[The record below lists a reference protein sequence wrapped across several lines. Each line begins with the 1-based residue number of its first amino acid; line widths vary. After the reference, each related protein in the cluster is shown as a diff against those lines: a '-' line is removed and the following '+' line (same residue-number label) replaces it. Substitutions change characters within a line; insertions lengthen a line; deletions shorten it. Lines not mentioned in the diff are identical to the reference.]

1 MSTEWVKIV
10 LDDNDEAI
18 EIPTESNGTLLLSSV
33 VAQFP
38 GVTGLK
44 FRNPDTGS
52 LRGIRCVENVLYPP
66 SDEDGWGSQTYYGT
80 KPKVERERESL
91 SVCLCI

>member
-1 MSTEWVKIV
+1 MSTEWVSIV
-10 LDDNDEAI
+10 LDESDEAI

-44 FRNPDTGS
+44 FRNSATGS
-52 LRGIRCVENVLYPP
+52 LRGVRCVENVLYPP
-66 SDEDGWGSQTYYGT
+66 NADEGWGSQTYFGT
-80 KPKVERERESL
+80 KPKVILAE
-91 SVCLCI
+91 